1 MSVVG
6 FDVGFQS
13 CYVAVART
21 GGIET
26 VANDF
31 SDRCTPS
38 VVSMSAKTRA
48 IGSAAKTQMVTNA
61 KNTFQS
67 FKRFHGRPFGDPF
80 VQSEKVKLPYEIV
93 ALPDG
98 GVGGKVMYLQEERVF
113 SVEQMTGAL
122 LTKLKETAEIAL
134 KRPVHDCVI
143 SVPGFFTDMQRRSVL
158 DAAQIAGLNCL
169 RLMNDITA
177 VVLAYGIYKQ
187 DLPGPDEKSR
197 LVAFVDLGHSA
208 YQVALC
214 AFNKGKLKILATAF
228 DPFLGGRDFDEIL
241 TKYFCEEFRARYRI
255 DTRSRPRSYM
265 RLLQECEKLKKLMSA
280 NSTDI
285 PMNIECF
292 FNDID
297 VSGKLNRATFEEM
310 CASLLPRLKKPLVEV
325 MQQADVKLDDVYSV
339 EVVGGATRLPFVKEI
354 VSRFFGKEI
363 STTLNA
369 DEAVARG
376 CALQCAMLSP
386 VFKVRDFSITDAVPY
401 TINLKWSSEM
411 DESEGDCEVFSRNHA
426 TPFSKVLTFYRKEPF
441 QLQARYSHPESI
453 PHPDPYIGWF
463 VIQKVVPRANG
474 EKSKVKVKVRMN
486 GNGIFSVA
494 NASLVEKLDTPA
506 SDAEETAM
514 ETEQVPSP
522 TAAKDEDRKMQ
533 TEPEEQQPSSPDAQ
547 TPADNSIPEPTSQTK
562 AEKDGVGEKLERPS
576 EPKKAKV
583 RVRTV
588 ELPVESHL
596 HWELS
601 KEQLDCFVETEGKM
615 IMQDRLEKERI
626 DAKNLVEEFVY
637 EYREKIFGVLEPFV
651 GEEERGVFSNLL
663 ERTENWLYEEGEDQL
678 KQVYIDKLADLK
690 KLGAP
695 IQGRYQE
702 HQERPRMF
710 EDLGR
715 QIQQYLK
722 IVAEFKNKDEKYNH
736 LDAVEV
742 HKVEQSANEAM
753 EWLNSSVNMQA
764 HHVLHLD
771 PVVHVADIRKRLKE
785 LEGVCNSVVTKTKP
799 PPPKPESPP
808 TVPAQEDASAT
819 NGPVPEEKGTPG
831 KPVSATAEPAAAGQR
846 KGDMPGAPVH
856 KSMDMD

>member
-6 FDVGFQS
+6 FDVGYQS

-38 VVSMSAKTRA
+38 VVSMGAKTRA
-48 IGSAAKTQMVTNA
+48 IGSAAKTQVS
-61 KNTFQS
+61 KWS
-67 FKRFHGRPFGDPF
+67 
-80 VQSEKVKLPYEIV
+80 VKLVSFVHWAI
-93 ALPDG
+93 LHN
-98 GVGGKVMYLQEERVF
+98 
-113 SVEQMTGAL
+113 SL
-122 LTKLKETAEIAL
+122 LHLST
-134 KRPVHDCVI
+134 P
-143 SVPGFFTDMQRRSVL
+143 P
-158 DAAQIAGLNCL
+158 
-169 RLMNDITA
+169 

-228 DPFLGGRDFDEIL
+228 DPYLGGRDFDEIL
-241 TKYFCEEFRARYRI
+241 TKHFCEEFCTRYRI

-310 CASLLPRLKKPLVEV
+310 CAHLLPRLKKPLVEV

-339 EVVGGATRLPFVKEI
+339 EVVGGATRLPIVKEVI
-354 VSRFFGKEI
+354 SRFFGKEI

-441 QLQARYSHPESI
+441 QLQARYSHPECI
-453 PHPDPYIGWF
+453 PHPDPHIGWF

-522 TAAKDEDRKMQ
+522 TVPKDENSKMQ

-547 TPADNSIPEPTSQTK
+547 TPADNSIPE
-562 AEKDGVGEKLERPS
+562 AEKDGVGEKVERPS

-601 KEQLDCFVETEGKM
+601 KEQLDCFVENEGKM

-637 EYREKIFGVLEPFV
+637 EYREKIFGVLEHFV
-651 GEEERGVFSNLL
+651 GEEVRSNLL

-678 KQVYIDKLADLK
+678 KQVYIDKLAELK

-695 IQGRYQE
+695 IQERYQE
-702 HQERPRMF
+702 HQERPRVF

-722 IVAEFKNKDEKYNH
+722 IVAEFKNRDEKYNH
-736 LDAVEV
+736 LDAGEV
-742 HKVEQSANEAM
+742 QKVEQSANEAM

-785 LEGVCNSVVTKTKP
+785 LESVCNPVVSKTKP

-808 TVPAQEDASAT
+808 TVPAQGDTSAT
-819 NGPVPEEKGTPG
+819 NGPVPEEKGTSG
-831 KPVSATAEPAAAGQR
+831 KPGSATAEPAAASQR
-846 KGDMPGAPVH
+846 KGEMPEASVD
-856 KSMDMD
+856 KKMDMD